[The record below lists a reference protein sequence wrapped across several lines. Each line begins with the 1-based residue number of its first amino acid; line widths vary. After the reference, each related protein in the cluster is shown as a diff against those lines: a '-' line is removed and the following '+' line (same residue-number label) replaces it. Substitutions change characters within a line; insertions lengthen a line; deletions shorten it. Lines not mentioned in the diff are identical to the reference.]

1 VIPQLEQL
9 MQNRSQAGALAG
21 ALMLATPGAAL
32 AHHSHA
38 MFDHT
43 RDVTITG
50 TVQDF
55 VYTNPHAFL
64 YVDVKAE
71 AGETVRYWIEMTNIP
86 NMIRTGITKTTF
98 KPGDT
103 VTVVLRPL
111 TDGKP
116 GGNYKRIT
124 AADGK
129 VYLYEY

>member
-1 VIPQLEQL
+1 MKELT
-9 MQNRSQAGALAG
+9 RAARLAG
-21 ALMLATPGAAL
+21 AMMVGVSAPAL

-50 TVQDF
+50 TVSDF
-55 VYTNPHAFL
+55 VFTNPHAFL
-64 YVDVKAE
+64 YVDVKAQS
-71 AGETVRYWIEMTNIP
+71 GEVVRYWIEMTNIP
-86 NMIRTGITKTTF
+86 NMIRSGITKTTF
-98 KPGDT
+98 KPGDS

-124 AADGK
+124 AQDGK
-129 VYLYEY
+129 VYTYEY